1 MGSSRPCWGKLQ
13 VGCGMT
19 RVTLKVAEN
28 QKASQTQIICVELVF
43 LSIESFYERSKAF
56 DINMMKR
63 VDIKLLV
70 LLLYRQL
77 YLAQPFLFI
86 FNHA

>member
-1 MGSSRPCWGKLQ
+1 MLR
-13 VGCGMT
+13 
-19 RVTLKVAEN
+19 
-28 QKASQTQIICVELVF
+28 KAASWLWNDTSHTQGYWESKGFTDTNNLSVELVF

-63 VDIKLLV
+63 INIKLLV

-86 FNHA
+86 FNHT